1 MLEPGVRTAATPVD
15 ARVADLVARMELTEK
30 AAQLLCP
37 FLFALPDRQ
46 LSVEESGVGGV
57 AWPLSAPG
65 TGPPEAAAAVDALQR
80 QLVEQTRLGVPAL
93 FNEEAVCGLRV
104 PEATMGPDA
113 IGQAA
118 TWNPELVGE
127 LAGAYGR
134 QMRATGIRQALSPL
148 CDVAPDPR
156 WGRIEETYGE
166 DPYLVGCMAT
176 AFVAG
181 LQAPGNV
188 ATLKHFIAYGT
199 SHGGRNTDSSTV
211 GPVELHEIYGLPFE
225 MAIRLGGARAVMC
238 SYQSIDRMPV
248 QGSRALL
255 TDLLRGEYG
264 FSGIVISDLG
274 SVEQLLTKHAVVESL
289 PAAVARSVWA
299 GLDLELCS
307 TPSLEHLLEAVRSG
321 LLPESEVD
329 RAVGNLLRLKFE
341 LGLFDEPY
349 VDPSA
354 VPDSLDSAA
363 DRALARRVA
372 EESIVLLQNRPVD
385 GDPLLPIGPQ
395 VRRIAVIGPTAD
407 RPMALLGNYSFL
419 VLGSALE
426 RMRAAVMAGLQPDE
440 ATVERTPPDAEVRQQ
455 PEKVFADEIEP
466 LVSSVPVVTVLE
478 GIRRAA
484 GEGVTVVHARGCPVE
499 EPDES
504 GIPEAVELART
515 ADLAV
520 VVGGDQA
527 GIFGGATVG
536 EFVDGAT
543 LALPGVQEQLVAEVA
558 ASGTPTVLVL
568 THGRPYAL
576 GRLADTVPAIVSAF
590 FPGEEGGSAVASVL
604 FGSVNPAGRLPVS
617 FPRSPGVCPSPYNRP
632 HFGTNTY
639 FDADDSALYP
649 FGHGL
654 SYTGFA
660 YGDLSIEPDEIRTDG
675 TANVSVTITNTGTRV
690 GAEVVQLYLRDPVA
704 RSVRPRRELKGFAKV
719 TVEPGRAVRVS
730 FGIAADRCAVYDPAE
745 GWLVEP
751 GRIDVLVGSSS
762 EDIRARGAFEL
773 TGPVRAVGADRALLT
788 PVVVEPVDPTGGE
801 RQPTENGRR

>member
-1 MLEPGVRTAATPVD
+1 MLKRSMTPAGFAD
-15 ARVADLVARMELTEK
+15 ARVDDLLRRMELTEK

-46 LSVEESGVGGV
+46 LSADETGFGGV
-57 AWPLSAPG
+57 AWPLSAAG
-65 TGPPEAAAAVDALQR
+65 AGPREGAAAVDSLQR
-80 QLVEQTRLGVPAL
+80 LLVEQTRLGIPAL
-93 FNEEAVCGLRV
+93 FNEEALCGLRV

-113 IGQAA
+113 IAQAA
-118 TWNPELVGE
+118 TWNPGLVRE

-176 AFVAG
+176 AFVSG
-181 LQAPGNV
+181 LQATGNV
-188 ATLKHFIAYGT
+188 ATLKHFIAYGA
-199 SHGGRNTDSSTV
+199 SQGGRNTDSSTV

-225 MAIRLGGARAVMC
+225 MAIRLAGARAVMC
-238 SYQSIDRMPV
+238 SYQSIDRIPV
-248 QGSRALL
+248 QSSRALL

-274 SVEQLLTKHAVVESL
+274 SVEQLLTKHAVVETL
-289 PAAVARSVWA
+289 PAGVARSFWA

-307 TPSLEHLLEAVRSG
+307 TPSVEHLVEAVRSG

-349 VDPSA
+349 VDTSA
-354 VPDSLDSAA
+354 VPETLDSVA

-385 GDPLLPIGPQ
+385 GRPLLPIGSQ
-395 VRRIAVIGPTAD
+395 IHRIAVIGPTAD

-426 RMRAAVMAGLQPDE
+426 RMHAAVMAGQQPGQD
-440 ATVERTPPDAEVRQQ
+440 AAERIPPDAAARHLQ
-455 PEKVFADEIEP
+455 EKLFADEVEP

-478 GIRRAA
+478 GLRRSA
-484 GEGVTVVHARGCPVE
+484 GDRVTVVHARGCPVE

-504 GIPEAVELART
+504 GIPEAAELAQS

-520 VVGGDQA
+520 VVVGDQA
-527 GIFGGATVG
+527 GIFAGATVG

-543 LALPGVQEQLVAEVA
+543 LALPGKQEALVAAIA
-558 ASGTPTVLVL
+558 ATGTPTVLVL

-576 GRLADTVPAIVSAF
+576 GRLAETVPAIVSAF
-590 FPGEEGGSAVASVL
+590 FPGEEGGSAIAAAL
-604 FGSVNPAGRLPVS
+604 FGEVNPGGRLPVS
-617 FPRSPGVCPSPYNRP
+617 FPRSPGVCPAPYNRA
-632 HFGTNTY
+632 HFGANTY
-639 FDADDSALYP
+639 FDADDSPLYP

-654 SYTGFA
+654 SYTQFA
-660 YGDLSIEPDEIRTDG
+660 YDQLSIEPARVPTDG
-675 TANVSVTITNTGTRV
+675 TVTVSMEITNTGPRA
-690 GAEVVQLYLRDPVA
+690 GDEVVQLYLRDPVA

-719 TVEPGRAVRVS
+719 ALKSGQAVRVN
-730 FGIAADRCAVYDPAE
+730 FEIAADRCALYDPAE

-751 GRIDVLVGSSS
+751 GDIDVLVGASS
-762 EDIRARGAFEL
+762 EDIRARGSFEL
-773 TGPVRAVGADRALLT
+773 TGPVRRVGADRALLT
-788 PVVVEPVDPTGGE
+788 RVALAPVDLAAD
-801 RQPTENGRR
+801 